1 MTFANRWS
9 AFAARL
15 GTSPRQLAI
24 LLTSALIAIG
34 IFGGKLVLA
43 PKSAAAAV
51 ARQRV
56 AGSVVRCWPC
66 RRGRRGRLGRPESR
80 RRPGGQLG

>member
-24 LLTSALIAIG
+24 LLASALIAIG

-51 ARQRV
+51 AQP
-56 AGSVVRCWPC
+56 ASTTTKLPETAASVIP
-66 RRGRRGRLGRPESR
+66 
-80 RRPGGQLG
+80 

>member
-24 LLTSALIAIG
+24 LLA
-34 IFGGKLVLA
+34 
-43 PKSAAAAV
+43 SAAYV
-51 ARQRV
+51 EHESSRLHQR
-56 AGSVVRCWPC
+56 ASVMQTRHLATGPY
-66 RRGRRGRLGRPESR
+66 S
-80 RRPGGQLG
+80 GGERSGE